1 MWKLFLDL
9 LFRYVMY
16 KIIKFLSI
24 NLFARNK
31 RDSKAKN
38 NKKIK

>member
-16 KIIKFLSI
+16 KIIFLSI

-38 NKKIK
+38 NKKMK